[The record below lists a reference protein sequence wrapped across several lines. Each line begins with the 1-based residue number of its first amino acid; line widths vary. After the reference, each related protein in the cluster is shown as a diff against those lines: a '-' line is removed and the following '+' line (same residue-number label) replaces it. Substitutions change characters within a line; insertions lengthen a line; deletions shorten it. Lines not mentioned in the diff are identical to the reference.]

1 MAGAAETLRAEREA
15 LIGQRDAPPVELGD
29 RVRIPRFDVVGDV
42 VAVSRSDDTCAVQA
56 GQVRI
61 TCRAS
66 EIEVIE
72 RAAERKPADAPAAPV
87 DAGDDGAPLALEIDL
102 RGMTADE
109 IGYPLAGAL
118 ERAYHTGR
126 PVIRFIHG
134 KGTGVLRRRV
144 AELLEKHPYV
154 HGFRLGYWN
163 EGGDGVTIAT
173 LAPEVPDEE
182 SA

>member
-1 MAGAAETLRAEREA
+1 M
-15 LIGQRDAPPVELGD
+15 P
-29 RVRIPRFDVVGDV
+29 
-42 VAVSRSDDTCAVQA
+42 
-56 GQVRI
+56 
-61 TCRAS
+61 
-66 EIEVIE
+66 
-72 RAAERKPADAPAAPV
+72 
-87 DAGDDGAPLALEIDL
+87 LEIDL

-154 HGFRLGYWN
+154 HGFRLGHWN

-173 LAPEVPDEE
+173 LTPEGSEEE

>member
-1 MAGAAETLRAEREA
+1 MRSGHDFHATRCEIEAAVGAAFNHPLEL
-15 LIGQRDAPPVELGD
+15 AP
-29 RVRIPRFDVVGDV
+29 DVVGSEMRHADV
-42 VAVSRSDDTCAVQA
+42 DAAIR
-56 GQVRI
+56 
-61 TCRAS
+61 CRAS
-66 EIEVIE
+66 GAHLGE
-72 RAAERKPADAPAAPV
+72 
-87 DAGDDGAPLALEIDL
+87 DGTPLPLEIDL

-126 PVIRFIHG
+126 PAIRFIHG

-154 HGFRLGYWN
+154 QAFRLGHWN

-173 LAPEVPDEE
+173 LAPDAEPEE
-182 SA
+182 QA